1 MDTLKIILL
10 IMQIISCVALTIIV
24 LFQNGKEGGMSAL
37 TGGASDTFMGKNKAA
52 TLDAKL
58 ARITK
63 WVAAAFVL
71 LTLFVSMLYT
81 AA

>member
-24 LFQNGKEGGMSAL
+24 MFQNGKEGGMSAL
-37 TGGASDTFMGKNKAA
+37 TGGSSDTYMGKN
-52 TLDAKL
+52 AKL

>member
-24 LFQNGKEGGMSAL
+24 ILQNGKAGGMSAL
-37 TGGASDTFMGKNKAA
+37 TGGSSDTLMGKNKAA

>member
-24 LFQNGKEGGMSAL
+24 LFQNGEEGGMSAL
-37 TGGASDTFMGKNKAA
+37 TGGSSDTYMGKNKAA

>member
-24 LFQNGKEGGMSAL
+24 MFQNSKEGGMSAL
-37 TGGASDTFMGKNKAA
+37 TGGSSDTYMGKNKAA

-81 AA
+81 AV

>member
-24 LFQNGKEGGMSAL
+24 ILQNGKEGGMSAL
-37 TGGASDTFMGKNKAA
+37 TGGSSDTYMGKNKAA

-81 AA
+81 AV

>member
-1 MDTLKIILL
+1 MNALKIVLL
-10 IMQIISCVALTIIV
+10 ICQMLSCVALAVIV
-24 LFQNGKEGGMSAL
+24 MLQSGKEDGLGVIAGNSDNFF
-37 TGGASDTFMGKNKAA
+37 GKGASK
-52 TLDAKL
+52 DAKL

-71 LTLFVSMLYT
+71 LTLLVSLLYT

>member
-10 IMQIISCVALTIIV
+10 IMQIISCVALTVIV

-37 TGGASDTFMGKNKAA
+37 TGGSSDTYMGKNKAA

>member
-24 LFQNGKEGGMSAL
+24 ILQNGKEGGMSAL
-37 TGGASDTFMGKNKAA
+37 TGGSSDTYMGKNKGA

-58 ARITK
+58 ARLTK
-63 WVAAAFVL
+63 WVAFVFMIAVL
-71 LTLFVSMLYT
+71 VLNLI
-81 AA
+81 